1 MAGIYIPLEVKPPHR
16 HFYLFSLRWLRK
28 IVVGAY
34 SFHHGESCFPP
45 WSFFLSTTVERINV
59 RMEKAN
65 RWKGKSI
72 GMPKNGV
79 SYCI

>member
-45 WSFFLSTTVERINV
+45 WSFFLSTMVERKKLHGGKNK
-59 RMEKAN
+59 RSDG
-65 RWKGKSI
+65 KG
-72 GMPKNGV
+72 
-79 SYCI
+79 